1 VDLIKEQGGER
12 GILDGIVYGSLM
24 KAYFLMGM
32 EEKAMECYREVLGAE
47 SEVTFSAKS
56 YNEVVDALGQ
66 NGRLED
72 ALKLFDRLLRHTNM
86 MWQF

>member
-1 VDLIKEQGGER
+1 
-12 GILDGIVYGSLM
+12 M

-47 SEVTFSAKS
+47 SEVRFRAES

-72 ALKLFDRLLRHTNM
+72 EFKLFDRMLELTNM
-86 MWQF
+86 TWHF